1 VHRMQEETRKGRD
14 SVYVQLKVL
23 LIPVQ
28 CDGRKPCCSCAA
40 RNITE
45 CIYEVPTRVSKENM
59 RKEIEQLQGK
69 LYVRET
75 IIDALVMDESSD
87 LVLQKLRDKVPL
99 EEIADEV
106 YKLFPSL
113 RIRPPPPRE
122 ETRSSETDY
131 GLYEA
136 RASEDWKARPPDL
149 GSSVKPWK
157 GAGYIPHLQESIEED
172 QPEQATQGV
181 DTQ

>member
-1 VHRMQEETRKGRD
+1 
-14 SVYVQLKVL
+14 
-23 LIPVQ
+23 
-28 CDGRKPCCSCAA
+28 
-40 RNITE
+40 
-45 CIYEVPTRVSKENM
+45 M
-59 RKEIEQLQGK
+59 RKEIEQLQGR
-69 LYVRET
+69 LYIRET

-87 LVLQKLRDKVPL
+87 LVLQQLRDKVPL

-106 YKLFPSL
+106 YKLYPSL

-136 RASEDWKARPPDL
+136 RPPDL

-157 GAGYIPHLQESIEED
+157 GAGYIPHLQESIEGD
-172 QPEQATQGV
+172 QLEQATQGV